1 MQNMN
6 DSTHNE
12 LNLFSTMTP
21 RQQGRILFAQ
31 GLSVAEISR
40 HLNENQS
47 TVQSWKQR
55 DGWEKADIFDDVT
68 LGLRARF
75 LSLIFADNKSNAN
88 YKEMDFLMRMLEKS
102 AKIERYRNGGNE
114 SDLNEN
120 LKKRNAGERKKPL
133 KNQFTQEEI
142 DKLTQAFEELFFD
155 FQHEWG
161 DAVEQARIFMMLK
174 SRQIGATF
182 YFALWAL
189 INLFKTGKNKIFL
202 SASKAQAYQFVE
214 YIKAF
219 VMEHTNKELKGNPI
233 EINMPE
239 GRQANIYYLG
249 TNALTSQ
256 GKHGDVIMDEFFWIR
271 NFTMFRKVASAMVS
285 QKMYKQIYISTPSS
299 ILHQAYEF
307 WAGTDGKRKKQTEID
322 ISKATLKI
330 ATKGADRRTRQIV
343 TLTDAEKRGYD
354 RFSREDLEAEY
365 SEDEFANLFECEFI
379 DDSGSYFPLDIIEP
393 NMIDTWETWT
403 DYHPFDSEPYA
414 GEVWLGYDPSF
425 TGDKA
430 ALVVVAPPV
439 SDLSPYRILHV
450 QQLIRLQA
458 SEQALI
464 IKKFI
469 ERYNV
474 TFIGLDN
481 TGNGLAVGEYVKKFY
496 PSVKLLNYNAD
507 LKVKMGLRTKELFK
521 RRRLNFD
528 TSKVDIAK
536 SFMSIRKAL
545 TSKQG
550 AQTLVTTRSAETG
563 HGDMAWAIMNALE
576 CAPIIDIVDE
586 QISNAM
592 KPRIRIFKG

>member
-12 LNLFSTMTP
+12 LSFFSTMTP

-31 GLSVAEISR
+31 GLSVAEIAR
-40 HLNENQS
+40 HLSENQS

-133 KNQFTQEEI
+133 KNQFSQEDI

-161 DAVEQARIFMMLK
+161 DAVEQSRIFMMLK

-219 VMEHTNKELKGNPI
+219 VMEHTGKELKGNPI

-239 GRQANIYYLG
+239 GKQANIYYLG

-271 NFTMFRKVASAMVS
+271 NFTMFRKVASAMAS

-322 ISKATLKI
+322 ISKVALQKP
-330 ATKGADRRTRQIV
+330 TKGADRRTRQIV
-343 TLTDAEKRGYD
+343 TLTDAERRGYD

-393 NMIDTWETWT
+393 NMVDTWETWT
-403 DYHPFDSEPYA
+403 DYHPFETEPYA
-414 GEVWLGYDPSF
+414 F
-425 TGDKA
+425 
-430 ALVVVAPPV
+430 
-439 SDLSPYRILHV
+439 LSHLYGV
-450 QQLIRLQA
+450 
-458 SEQALI
+458 
-464 IKKFI
+464 
-469 ERYNV
+469 
-474 TFIGLDN
+474 
-481 TGNGLAVGEYVKKFY
+481 
-496 PSVKLLNYNAD
+496 
-507 LKVKMGLRTKELFK
+507 
-521 RRRLNFD
+521 
-528 TSKVDIAK
+528 
-536 SFMSIRKAL
+536 
-545 TSKQG
+545 
-550 AQTLVTTRSAETG
+550 
-563 HGDMAWAIMNALE
+563 
-576 CAPIIDIVDE
+576 
-586 QISNAM
+586 
-592 KPRIRIFKG
+592 